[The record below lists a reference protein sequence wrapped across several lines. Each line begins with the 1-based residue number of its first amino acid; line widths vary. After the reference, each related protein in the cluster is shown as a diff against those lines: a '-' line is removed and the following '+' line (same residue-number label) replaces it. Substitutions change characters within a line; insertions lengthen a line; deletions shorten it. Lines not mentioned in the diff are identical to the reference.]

1 MPVAKTWSDLD
12 INFTAH
18 PKTGSLIMKK
28 DAEAIVRSVQHLLL
42 TNHYERP
49 FNPELGSHL
58 SARLFEPMSH
68 SVTLQIKDDIVE
80 TINNFEPRV
89 RISELNVRAQEE
101 HNGYEIYLRFF
112 ILNEE
117 VERQVTFFLERLR

>member
-1 MPVAKTWSDLD
+1 MPVSKEWSDFDLS
-12 INFTAH
+12 FTAH
-18 PKTGSLIMKK
+18 PKTGNLIMKK
-28 DAEAIVRSVQHLLL
+28 NAESIVRSVRYLLL

-68 SVTLQIKDDIVE
+68 AVTLQIRDDIME

-89 RISELNVRAQEE
+89 RVGEIAVLAQEE
-101 HNGYEIYLRFF
+101 HNGYEIHLKFF
-112 ILNEE
+112 I
-117 VERQVTFFLERLR
+117 